1 MTKKLDMK
9 KVKKELDEMFDSYV
23 PEVKKQSSDEPTNDV
38 VEQIARMNQTQRDKF
53 VHDFVTK
60 WPHLANDIKE
70 AIQIEIF
77 EQREQKEKQE
87 LEAYSKKYSQEPL
100 VLTKDMEVK

>member
-1 MTKKLDMK
+1 MT
-9 KVKKELDEMFDSYV
+9 
-23 PEVKKQSSDEPTNDV
+23 DV
-38 VEQIARMNQTQRDKF
+38 VEQIARMDQAQREIF

-60 WPHLANDIKE
+60 WPHLANEIKD

-77 EQREQKEKQE
+77 EQREQKEREE
-87 LEAYSKKYSQEPL
+87 LEAYSKKYSDEPL

>member
-1 MTKKLDMK
+1 MI
-9 KVKKELDEMFDSYV
+9 
-23 PEVKKQSSDEPTNDV
+23 DV
-38 VEQIARMNQTQRDKF
+38 VEQIARMNQTQRDEF

-60 WPHLANDIKE
+60 RQKPAYDIKE

-77 EQREQKEKQE
+77 EQREAKEKQE
-87 LEAYSKKYSQEPL
+87 LINYSQKFSEFDDEPL

>member
-1 MTKKLDMK
+1 
-9 KVKKELDEMFDSYV
+9 V
-23 PEVKKQSSDEPTNDV
+23 NDV
-38 VEQIARMNQTQRDKF
+38 VEQIARMDQAEREVF

-60 WPHLANDIKE
+60 WPHLAHDIKE

-77 EQREQKEKQE
+77 EQREAKEIEE
-87 LEAYSKKYSQEPL
+87 LENISRKAREEDKPL

>member
-1 MTKKLDMK
+1 MIDI
-9 KVKKELDEMFDSYV
+9 
-23 PEVKKQSSDEPTNDV
+23 
-38 VEQIARMNQTQRDKF
+38 VEQIARMNQTQRDEF

-60 WPHLANDIKE
+60 WPQLAYDIKE

-77 EQREQKEKQE
+77 EQRQAKEKQE
-87 LEAYSKKYSQEPL
+87 LEEYSRKYAQYDDEPL

>member
-1 MTKKLDMK
+1 M
-9 KVKKELDEMFDSYV
+9 
-23 PEVKKQSSDEPTNDV
+23 NDV
-38 VEQIARMNQTQRDKF
+38 VEQIARMDQSEREMF

-60 WPHLANDIKE
+60 WPHLAHDIKE

-77 EQREQKEKQE
+77 EQREAKEIEE
-87 LEAYSKKYSQEPL
+87 LENISRKAREQDKPL

>member
-1 MTKKLDMK
+1 MI
-9 KVKKELDEMFDSYV
+9 
-23 PEVKKQSSDEPTNDV
+23 DV
-38 VEQIARMNQTQRDKF
+38 VEEIARMNQKQRDEF
-53 VHDFVTK
+53 VHNFVTK
-60 WPHLANDIKE
+60 WPQLAYDIKE

>member
-1 MTKKLDMK
+1 M
-9 KVKKELDEMFDSYV
+9 
-23 PEVKKQSSDEPTNDV
+23 NDV
-38 VEQIARMNQTQRDKF
+38 VEQIARMDQAQREVF

-60 WPHLANDIKE
+60 WPQLAYDIKE

-77 EQREQKEKQE
+77 EQREQKEKEE
-87 LEAYSKKYSQEPL
+87 LEAYSKKYSEFDDEPL

>member
-1 MTKKLDMK
+1 M
-9 KVKKELDEMFDSYV
+9 
-23 PEVKKQSSDEPTNDV
+23 
-38 VEQIARMNQTQRDKF
+38 
-53 VHDFVTK
+53 TK

-87 LEAYSKKYSQEPL
+87 LEAYSKKYSEFDDEPL

>member
-1 MTKKLDMK
+1 M
-9 KVKKELDEMFDSYV
+9 
-23 PEVKKQSSDEPTNDV
+23 
-38 VEQIARMNQTQRDKF
+38 
-53 VHDFVTK
+53 TK
-60 WPHLANDIKE
+60 WPQLAYDIKE

>member
-1 MTKKLDMK
+1 M
-9 KVKKELDEMFDSYV
+9 
-23 PEVKKQSSDEPTNDV
+23 SDI
-38 VEQIARMNQTQRDKF
+38 VEEIARMDQAQREVF

-60 WPHLANDIKE
+60 WPQLANQIKD

-77 EQREQKEKQE
+77 EQREEKEKQE
-87 LEAYSKKYSQEPL
+87 LEAYSKMYSDEPL

>member
-1 MTKKLDMK
+1 M
-9 KVKKELDEMFDSYV
+9 
-23 PEVKKQSSDEPTNDV
+23 NDV
-38 VEQIARMNQTQRDKF
+38 VEQIARMDQSEREMF

-60 WPHLANDIKE
+60 WPQLAHDIKE

-77 EQREQKEKQE
+77 EQREAKEIEE
-87 LEAYSKKYSQEPL
+87 LEEISRKAREEDKPL